1 MKDRKNSSL
10 LGRLEKF
17 QRLFFVALLSVL
29 AVGAFA
35 QSKTV
40 SGTVLDKTGE
50 SVIGASVVVKGTTNG
65 TITDFDGK
73 FTLQNVPDNGTIQ
86 VSFVGYKTVDIQVKG
101 QSTVKIILEEDT
113 ETLDEVV
120 VVGYGVQ
127 KKSDVTGAMA
137 RVTSKVIEDRPVQ
150 NALQAMQGRV
160 TGVDITSNNRPGELG
175 DIRIRGNRSLTADNN
190 PLYVIDGI
198 PMSAGSIADVNPS
211 DIESMEILKDA
222 SATAIYGSRG
232 ANGVILVTTKKGK
245 TGRTTINY
253 DGSFSFGFLDST
265 TDYMNSGQ
273 LLDYNRQSA
282 ITGGTYNGRYGDNPD
297 PERDKALWL
306 NPNNMSYM
314 DKRLEKVY
322 QQNADGTYSY
332 DPSQLETTDWGEL
345 VTRTAF
351 THNHQISLSAGT
363 ETSKL
368 YVSLGYLDQKVPMKD
383 QDFKRYTANING
395 EIIPTKWLKV
405 GMGLN
410 ATHSIKNYGI
420 VSNTSNTG
428 AKDSYGLAMD
438 MMPWVPAYNEDGS
451 ILEVASADDQAY
463 HNPLRNIDDAWN
475 ETRYYG
481 VNFSSYAELDFGQ
494 FWEPLKGVKWRTN
507 LGAQYRNSRV
517 GSYYGVDITS
527 NNRPG
532 ELGDIR
538 IRGNRS
544 LTADNNPLY
553 VIDGIP
559 MSAGSIADVNPSDIE
574 SMEILKDA
582 SATAIY
588 GSRGANGVILVT
600 TKKGKTGR
608 TTINYDGSFSFGFL
622 DSTTDYMNSGQL
634 LDYNRQSAI
643 TGGTYNGRYGD
654 NPDPE
659 RDKALWL
666 NPNNM
671 SYMDKRLEKVYQQN
685 ADGTYSYDPSQLET
699 TDWGELV
706 TRTAFTHNHQ
716 ISLSAGTETSKLY
729 VSLGY
734 LDQKVPM
741 KDQDFKRYTANINGE
756 IIPTKWLKVGMGLN
770 ATHSIKNYGIVSNT
784 SNTGAKDSYGLAMD
798 MMPWV
803 PAYNED
809 GSILEVASADD
820 QAYHNPLRNID
831 DAWNETRYYGVNFS
845 SYAELDF
852 GQFWEPLKGVKWR
865 TNLGA
870 QYRNSR
876 VGSYYGEGYTNP
888 FKNPAMAPNVAN
900 NEHSQKLSWTLE
912 NLLYINKTIKDIHS
926 VNITLLQ
933 SAERYRTEG
942 LNMRGYE
949 ITFPSSLWYNIGA
962 SNNAKYAPGSNF
974 STWSRAS
981 YMARVNYGLMDKY
994 LLTVTGRFDG
1004 ASMLAAGNKW
1014 DFFPSA
1020 ALAWRMEQEKWIQQ
1034 INWINQLK
1042 LRVGYGVTGNSAVNP
1057 YQTAGSV
1064 TSTYASI
1071 PFGVG
1076 NVSSNTIGTKTNIMP
1091 NYSLGWEKT
1100 SSLNVGVDFGV
1111 LENRISG
1118 SVEYYIAKTSD
1129 LLMNQSIPVI
1139 TGYAQIL
1146 NNVGKTENRGFE
1158 VSLSTV
1164 NVKTK
1169 DFTWQTDWTFSLN
1182 NEKIKELAGG
1192 ATYDSTGPWMV
1203 GEPLNSFYDFQY
1215 DRIWQNTQEDNHL
1228 MDVYRSL
1235 GLTFLPGQY
1244 KIVDQPLVEV
1254 PQGTEGSK
1262 TVEIKDA
1269 AGNKTGE
1276 VVSYMDNGFGKF
1288 DDNDKKIY
1296 NKSPKWTGGIN
1307 NSFTYKNWNLSFF
1320 TYFRFGNTYYGLTQT
1335 IGRRIEKDTWS
1346 PTNTDAK
1353 FAQPTT
1359 ATRET
1364 KYDYVRNYTKGNMV
1378 LIKNIALSYTVPQ
1391 SWLKKCG
1398 ASSAQVY
1405 AQVLNPFLFGGELV
1419 KAGIN
1424 PDDLTGWDAGNHI
1437 GGQTNNTC
1445 ITRSLVL
1452 GVRLGF

>member
-10 LGRLEKF
+10 LGRLDKF

>member
-1 MKDRKNSSL
+1 MKKSANWWLALPKNKPRKLFWVMKLPFLMCVFFATSVSA
-10 LGRLEKF
+10 EVWSQ
-17 QRLFFVALLSVL
+17 QRLTMRLGETGLKEVFKEIQRQTNKAVVYNDDQLTLSKKVKANFTDVELEEILKQVL
-29 AVGAFA
+29 QGQGMSYKFMDDYIILVKQPATPQHVEEV
-35 QSKTV
+35 TV
-40 SGTVLDKTGE
+40 KGKVTDKEGMPLPGVTIVL
-50 SVIGASVVVKGTTNG
+50 KGTTIGTASDVDGNFSLNIPKAGMVLQFSYVGMKNKELTVQGNG
-65 TITDFDGK
+65 EFNIVMEYD
-73 FTLQNVPDNGTIQ
+73 
-86 VSFVGYKTVDIQVKG
+86 
-101 QSTVKIILEEDT
+101 QSD
-113 ETLDEVV
+113 LDEVV
-120 VVGYGVQ
+120 VIGYGTAT
-127 KKSDVTGAMA
+127 KKDLTGAVA
-137 RVTSKVIEDRPVQ
+137 RFDSKIIEESTAT
-150 NALQAMQGRV
+150 NIAHMMQGQV
-160 TGVDITSNNRPGELG
+160 AGLSILNGDGSPGSAARLE
-175 DIRIRGNRSLTADNN
+175 IRGVPSLTGALAPLIVVDN
-190 PLYVIDGI
+190 V
-198 PMSAGSIADVNPS
+198 PMPS
-211 DIESMEILKDA
+211 DFDINELNPDDVQSIDILKGA
-222 SATAIYGSRG
+222 SSAAIYGSRG
-232 ANGVILVTTKKGK
+232 AAGVIMITMKAGQRNQKPI
-245 TGRTTINY
+245 IN
-253 DGSFSFGFLDST
+253 
-265 TDYMNSGQ
+265 
-273 LLDYNRQSA
+273 
-282 ITGGTYNGRYGDNPD
+282 
-297 PERDKALWL
+297 
-306 NPNNMSYM
+306 
-314 DKRLEKVY
+314 
-322 QQNADGTYSY
+322 YSY
-332 DPSQLETTDWGEL
+332 DYSATRLVSDVNTLNADEYKMLFLEAITNSAKADGFEDVNLYPMYQKVTAPGYFGEEDTPWMKHIMRNGSTQQHRLSIRGGSQDFGYYASFGYANEEGMVKATDFQRYTYTLGFDADINKWIKANAKFSGTTSDRHVNG
-345 VTRTAF
+345 A
-351 THNHQISLSAGT
+351 SLS
-363 ETSKL
+363 
-368 YVSLGYLDQKVPMKD
+368 
-383 QDFKRYTANING
+383 TAAAAR
-395 EIIPTKWLKV
+395 P
-405 GMGLN
+405 
-410 ATHSIKNYGI
+410 
-420 VSNTSNTG
+420 
-428 AKDSYGLAMD
+428 
-438 MMPWVPAYNEDGS
+438 
-451 ILEVASADDQAY
+451 
-463 HNPLRNIDDAWN
+463 
-475 ETRYYG
+475 
-481 VNFSSYAELDFGQ
+481 
-494 FWEPLKGVKWRTN
+494 
-507 LGAQYRNSRV
+507 
-517 GSYYGVDITS
+517 DI
-527 NNRPG
+527 
-532 ELGDIR
+532 
-538 IRGNRS
+538 
-544 LTADNNPLY
+544 
-553 VIDGIP
+553 
-559 MSAGSIADVNPSDIE
+559 
-574 SMEILKDA
+574 
-582 SATAIY
+582 
-588 GSRGANGVILVT
+588 
-600 TKKGKTGR
+600 
-608 TTINYDGSFSFGFL
+608 
-622 DSTTDYMNSGQL
+622 
-634 LDYNRQSAI
+634 
-643 TGGTYNGRYGD
+643 
-654 NPDPE
+654 
-659 RDKALWL
+659 
-666 NPNNM
+666 
-671 SYMDKRLEKVYQQN
+671 
-685 ADGTYSYDPSQLET
+685 
-699 TDWGELV
+699 
-706 TRTAFTHNHQ
+706 
-716 ISLSAGTETSKLY
+716 
-729 VSLGY
+729 
-734 LDQKVPM
+734 
-741 KDQDFKRYTANINGE
+741 
-756 IIPTKWLKVGMGLN
+756 
-770 ATHSIKNYGIVSNT
+770 
-784 SNTGAKDSYGLAMD
+784 
-798 MMPWV
+798 

>member
-10 LGRLEKF
+10 LRCLEKF

-428 AKDSYGLAMD
+428 AKDSYGLAM
-438 MMPWVPAYNEDGS
+438 G
-451 ILEVASADDQAY
+451 
-463 HNPLRNIDDAWN
+463 
-475 ETRYYG
+475 
-481 VNFSSYAELDFGQ
+481 
-494 FWEPLKGVKWRTN
+494 
-507 LGAQYRNSRV
+507 
-517 GSYYGVDITS
+517 
-527 NNRPG
+527 
-532 ELGDIR
+532 
-538 IRGNRS
+538 
-544 LTADNNPLY
+544 
-553 VIDGIP
+553 
-559 MSAGSIADVNPSDIE
+559 
-574 SMEILKDA
+574 
-582 SATAIY
+582 
-588 GSRGANGVILVT
+588 
-600 TKKGKTGR
+600 
-608 TTINYDGSFSFGFL
+608 
-622 DSTTDYMNSGQL
+622 
-634 LDYNRQSAI
+634 
-643 TGGTYNGRYGD
+643 
-654 NPDPE
+654 
-659 RDKALWL
+659 
-666 NPNNM
+666 
-671 SYMDKRLEKVYQQN
+671 
-685 ADGTYSYDPSQLET
+685 
-699 TDWGELV
+699 
-706 TRTAFTHNHQ
+706 
-716 ISLSAGTETSKLY
+716 
-729 VSLGY
+729 
-734 LDQKVPM
+734 
-741 KDQDFKRYTANINGE
+741 
-756 IIPTKWLKVGMGLN
+756 
-770 ATHSIKNYGIVSNT
+770 
-784 SNTGAKDSYGLAMD
+784 

-1335 IGRRIEKDTWS
+1335 IDRRIEKDTWS

>member
-1 MKDRKNSSL
+1 MKNKELTVQGNGEFNIVMEYD
-10 LGRLEKF
+10 
-17 QRLFFVALLSVL
+17 
-29 AVGAFA
+29 
-35 QSKTV
+35 QS
-40 SGTVLDKTGE
+40 D
-50 SVIGASVVVKGTTNG
+50 
-65 TITDFDGK
+65 
-73 FTLQNVPDNGTIQ
+73 
-86 VSFVGYKTVDIQVKG
+86 
-101 QSTVKIILEEDT
+101 
-113 ETLDEVV
+113 LDEVV
-120 VVGYGVQ
+120 VIGYGTAT
-127 KKSDVTGAMA
+127 KKDLTGAVA
-137 RVTSKVIEDRPVQ
+137 RFDSKIIEESTAT
-150 NALQAMQGRV
+150 NIAHMMQGQV
-160 TGVDITSNNRPGELG
+160 AGLSILNGDGSPGSAARLE
-175 DIRIRGNRSLTADNN
+175 IRGVPSLTGALAPLIVVDN
-190 PLYVIDGI
+190 V
-198 PMSAGSIADVNPS
+198 PMPS
-211 DIESMEILKDA
+211 DFDINELNPDDVQSIDILKGA
-222 SATAIYGSRG
+222 SSAAIYGSRG
-232 ANGVILVTTKKGK
+232 AAGVIMITMKAGQRNQKPI
-245 TGRTTINY
+245 IN
-253 DGSFSFGFLDST
+253 
-265 TDYMNSGQ
+265 
-273 LLDYNRQSA
+273 
-282 ITGGTYNGRYGDNPD
+282 
-297 PERDKALWL
+297 
-306 NPNNMSYM
+306 
-314 DKRLEKVY
+314 
-322 QQNADGTYSY
+322 YSY
-332 DPSQLETTDWGEL
+332 DYSATRLVSDVNTLNADEYKMLFLEAITNSAKADGFEDVNLYPMYQKVTAPGYFGEEDTPWMKHIMRNGSTQQHRLSIRGGSQDFGYYASFGYANEEGMVKAADFQRYTYTLGFDADINKWIKANAKFSGTTSDRHVNG
-345 VTRTAF
+345 A
-351 THNHQISLSAGT
+351 SLS
-363 ETSKL
+363 
-368 YVSLGYLDQKVPMKD
+368 
-383 QDFKRYTANING
+383 TAAAAR
-395 EIIPTKWLKV
+395 P
-405 GMGLN
+405 
-410 ATHSIKNYGI
+410 
-420 VSNTSNTG
+420 
-428 AKDSYGLAMD
+428 
-438 MMPWVPAYNEDGS
+438 
-451 ILEVASADDQAY
+451 
-463 HNPLRNIDDAWN
+463 
-475 ETRYYG
+475 
-481 VNFSSYAELDFGQ
+481 
-494 FWEPLKGVKWRTN
+494 
-507 LGAQYRNSRV
+507 
-517 GSYYGVDITS
+517 DI
-527 NNRPG
+527 
-532 ELGDIR
+532 
-538 IRGNRS
+538 
-544 LTADNNPLY
+544 
-553 VIDGIP
+553 
-559 MSAGSIADVNPSDIE
+559 
-574 SMEILKDA
+574 
-582 SATAIY
+582 
-588 GSRGANGVILVT
+588 
-600 TKKGKTGR
+600 
-608 TTINYDGSFSFGFL
+608 
-622 DSTTDYMNSGQL
+622 
-634 LDYNRQSAI
+634 
-643 TGGTYNGRYGD
+643 
-654 NPDPE
+654 
-659 RDKALWL
+659 
-666 NPNNM
+666 
-671 SYMDKRLEKVYQQN
+671 
-685 ADGTYSYDPSQLET
+685 
-699 TDWGELV
+699 
-706 TRTAFTHNHQ
+706 
-716 ISLSAGTETSKLY
+716 
-729 VSLGY
+729 
-734 LDQKVPM
+734 
-741 KDQDFKRYTANINGE
+741 
-756 IIPTKWLKVGMGLN
+756 
-770 ATHSIKNYGIVSNT
+770 
-784 SNTGAKDSYGLAMD
+784 
-798 MMPWV
+798 

-1296 NKSPKWTGGIN
+1296 NKSPKWTG
-1307 NSFTYKNWNLSFF
+1307 LS
-1320 TYFRFGNTYYGLTQT
+1320 
-1335 IGRRIEKDTWS
+1335 
-1346 PTNTDAK
+1346 
-1353 FAQPTT
+1353 
-1359 ATRET
+1359 
-1364 KYDYVRNYTKGNMV
+1364 
-1378 LIKNIALSYTVPQ
+1378 LI
-1391 SWLKKCG
+1391 
-1398 ASSAQVY
+1398 
-1405 AQVLNPFLFGGELV
+1405 
-1419 KAGIN
+1419 
-1424 PDDLTGWDAGNHI
+1424 HI
-1437 GGQTNNTC
+1437 
-1445 ITRSLVL
+1445 
-1452 GVRLGF
+1452 

>member
-1 MKDRKNSSL
+1 MS
-10 LGRLEKF
+10 
-17 QRLFFVALLSVL
+17 
-29 AVGAFA
+29 A
-35 QSKTV
+35 QQGKMV
-40 SGTVLDKTGE
+40 SGVITDINGEPIIGANVIEKDSE
-50 SVIGASVVVKGTTNG
+50 SVGTV
-65 TITDFDGK
+65 TDVDGK
-73 FTLQNVPDNGTIQ
+73 FTLALDKPAATLVVSYIGYLTKEVP
-86 VSFVGYKTVDIQVKG
+86 VGS
-101 QSTVKIILEEDT
+101 QSVLKIILSEDT
-113 ETLDEVV
+113 QNLEEVV
-120 VVGYGVQ
+120 VIGYGSV
-127 KKSDVTGAMA
+127 KKSDLTGAVGSIQVDKVQGISVKSVDQMLQG
-137 RVTSKVIEDRPVQ
+137 RTSGLYMVQ
-150 NALQAMQGRV
+150 NSGM
-160 TGVDITSNNRPGELG
+160 PGASSTV
-175 DIRIRGNRSLTADNN
+175 RIRGGNSISGGNE
-190 PLYVIDGI
+190 PLYIIDGMPVYPSADASQTALSPLNSI
-198 PMSAGSIADVNPS
+198 PTS
-211 DIESMEILKDA
+211 DIESIEVLKDA
-222 SATAIYGSRG
+222 SSTAIYGSRG
-232 ANGVILVTTKKGK
+232 ANGVIIVTTKKGK
-245 TGRTTINY
+245 
-253 DGSFSFGFLDST
+253 S
-265 TDYMNSGQ
+265 
-273 LLDYNRQSA
+273 
-282 ITGGTYNGRYGDNPD
+282 
-297 PERDKALWL
+297 
-306 NPNNMSYM
+306 
-314 DKRLEKVY
+314 
-322 QQNADGTYSY
+322 
-332 DPSQLETTDWGEL
+332 
-345 VTRTAF
+345 
-351 THNHQISLSAGT
+351 
-363 ETSKL
+363 
-368 YVSLGYLDQKVPMKD
+368 
-383 QDFKRYTANING
+383 
-395 EIIPTKWLKV
+395 
-405 GMGLN
+405 
-410 ATHSIKNYGI
+410 
-420 VSNTSNTG
+420 
-428 AKDSYGLAMD
+428 
-438 MMPWVPAYNEDGS
+438 
-451 ILEVASADDQAY
+451 
-463 HNPLRNIDDAWN
+463 
-475 ETRYYG
+475 
-481 VNFSSYAELDFGQ
+481 
-494 FWEPLKGVKWRTN
+494 
-507 LGAQYRNSRV
+507 
-517 GSYYGVDITS
+517 
-527 NNRPG
+527 
-532 ELGDIR
+532 
-538 IRGNRS
+538 
-544 LTADNNPLY
+544 
-553 VIDGIP
+553 
-559 MSAGSIADVNPSDIE
+559 
-574 SMEILKDA
+574 
-582 SATAIY
+582 
-588 GSRGANGVILVT
+588 
-600 TKKGKTGR
+600 GKT
-608 TTINYDGSFSFGFL
+608 SVAFSFGFL

>member
-1 MKDRKNSSL
+1 MNLNFRKTALL
-10 LGRLEKF
+10 LGVCSFCSL
-17 QRLFFVALLSVL
+17 
-29 AVGAFA
+29 GYTPHAFA
-35 QSKTV
+35 ASVDAMEVVQQTKKITGTV
-40 SGTVLDKTGE
+40 SDAMGPI
-50 SVIGASVVVKGTTNG
+50 IGANVLEKGTTNG
-65 TITDFDGK
+65 MITDINGN
-73 FTLQNVPDNGTIQ
+73 FTLNVEPGATLV
-86 VSFVGYKTVDIQVKG
+86 VSFIGYVTQEI
-101 QSTVKIILEEDT
+101 KITNQTNLKVTLKEDS
-113 ETLDEVV
+113 EMLDEVV
-120 VVGYGVQ
+120 VVGYGTM
-127 KKSDVTGAMA
+127 KKSDLSGASVSMG
-137 RVTSKVIEDRPVQ
+137 EDKIKGSIITNLDQ
-150 NALQAMQGRV
+150 SLQGRAAGV
-160 TGVDITSNNRPGELG
+160 TAVQTSGAPGSSSS
-175 DIRIRGNRSLTADNN
+175 IRVRGQATINANAE
-190 PLYVIDGI
+190 PLYVIDGVI
-198 PMSAGSIADVNPS
+198 VQGQGTSGSSFGLGDALGNGSVSTISPLSTINPS
-211 DIESMEILKDA
+211 DIVSME
-222 SATAIYGSRG
+222 S
-232 ANGVILVTTKKGK
+232 
-245 TGRTTINY
+245 
-253 DGSFSFGFLDST
+253 
-265 TDYMNSGQ
+265 
-273 LLDYNRQSA
+273 
-282 ITGGTYNGRYGDNPD
+282 
-297 PERDKALWL
+297 
-306 NPNNMSYM
+306 
-314 DKRLEKVY
+314 
-322 QQNADGTYSY
+322 
-332 DPSQLETTDWGEL
+332 
-345 VTRTAF
+345 
-351 THNHQISLSAGT
+351 
-363 ETSKL
+363 
-368 YVSLGYLDQKVPMKD
+368 
-383 QDFKRYTANING
+383 
-395 EIIPTKWLKV
+395 
-405 GMGLN
+405 
-410 ATHSIKNYGI
+410 
-420 VSNTSNTG
+420 
-428 AKDSYGLAMD
+428 
-438 MMPWVPAYNEDGS
+438 
-451 ILEVASADDQAY
+451 
-463 HNPLRNIDDAWN
+463 
-475 ETRYYG
+475 
-481 VNFSSYAELDFGQ
+481 
-494 FWEPLKGVKWRTN
+494 
-507 LGAQYRNSRV
+507 
-517 GSYYGVDITS
+517 
-527 NNRPG
+527 
-532 ELGDIR
+532 
-538 IRGNRS
+538 
-544 LTADNNPLY
+544 
-553 VIDGIP
+553 
-559 MSAGSIADVNPSDIE
+559 
-574 SMEILKDA
+574 LKDA